1 MTSNEY
7 ELYKEV
13 QKYKQRYLD
22 IYEENIKLKNRVIE
36 LENENKMCY
45 QNARMI

>member
-7 ELYKEV
+7 ELHLEV

-22 IYEENIKLKNRVIE
+22 IYEENVKLKNRVIE

-45 QNARMI
+45 QNTRTI

>member
-13 QKYKQRYLD
+13 QKYKRRYLD

-45 QNARMI
+45 QNTRMI

>member
-7 ELYKEV
+7 ELHLQV

-22 IYEENIKLKNRVIE
+22 MYEENVKLKNRVIE
-36 LENENKMCY
+36 LENENKMRY
-45 QNARMI
+45 QNTRII